1 MQRRPLLAASLG
13 LALTIGAFSA
23 APASAAHL
31 TPVQVLLPGN
41 RIVTVTTGAP
51 SAATSDVVV
60 TGLATG
66 DELVGIDRR
75 PLDGVV
81 YGVAR
86 GAAAT
91 NVYAIAPDGVATLA
105 FTLVTTAGTPVVL
118 DGASFG
124 VDFNP
129 AADALR
135 IVSDTGQNLR
145 ALPSSRAA
153 GPIGTT
159 FLDGALTSTGVAAV
173 AYTNSDNDA
182 ATGTLLQDIDSDDDV
197 LWDQNPPNNGTLVN
211 ARSLTIGT
219 SSFAAFDI
227 STVGGTNT
235 AYAVLGQERGR
246 SGVSRLVTIDTVTGV
261 VTELGALGSY
271 RNAIGMAL

>member
-1 MQRRPLLAASLG
+1 MQRRSLIAASLG
-13 LALTIGAFSA
+13 AAIAVAALGAG
-23 APASAAHL
+23 PASAAHL

-51 SAATSDVVV
+51 SEATSDVVV
-60 TGLATG
+60 NGLAVG
-66 DELVGIDRR
+66 EQLVGIDRR
-75 PLDGVV
+75 PLDGLV

-86 GAAAT
+86 AAAAT
-91 NVYAIAPDGVATLA
+91 NVYAITPSGVATFA
-105 FTLVTTAGTPVVL
+105 FSLVTTAGAPVVL
-118 DGASFG
+118 DGTSFG

-135 IVSDTGQNLR
+135 IVSDRGQNLR
-145 ALPSSRAA
+145 ALPGTRAA

-159 FLDGALTSTGVAAV
+159 FVDGALTSTGVAAV
-173 AYTNSDNDA
+173 AYSNSDNDA

-211 ARSLTIGT
+211 PQPLGIGT

-227 STVGGTNT
+227 QTVNGVNT
-235 AYAVLGQERGR
+235 AYAVLGQEKGR
-246 SGVSRLVTIDTVTGV
+246 SGVSRLVTVDTATGEVTK
-261 VTELGALGSY
+261 LGALGRY